1 VSPGQIA
8 FAWASVAN
16 WPAPEGDPVEGP
28 LSVVLG
34 LEVLGA
40 GAGAGAAVVVVGAGA
55 GAAVVVVGAG
65 AGAAVVAVG
74 AGAAAG
80 VGAVPARQAA
90 TYALS
95 VMPLAWKPALS
106 ARHSS
111 VQALAVFAPGAAVVG
126 AGAGA
131 AVVVV
136 GAGAAAGVGAV
147 PARQAATYALSVMP
161 LAWKPALSARHSSVQ
176 ALAVFA
182 PGVAV
187 VVGVG
192 AGAAAGVASVP
203 ARQAATY
210 ALSVMP
216 LAWKPALSARH
227 SSVQALAVFP

>member
-1 VSPGQIA
+1 VSPGQVA

-40 GAGAGAAVVVVGAGA
+40 GAGAAVVVVGAGA

-65 AGAAVVAVG
+65 AGAAVVVIG

-80 VGAVPARQAA
+80 VGAVPE
-90 TYALS
+90 
-95 VMPLAWKPALS
+95 
-106 ARHSS
+106 
-111 VQALAVFAPGAAVVG
+111 
-126 AGAGA
+126 
-131 AVVVV
+131 
-136 GAGAAAGVGAV
+136 
-147 PARQAATYALSVMP
+147 
-161 LAWKPALSARHSSVQ
+161 
-176 ALAVFA
+176 
-182 PGVAV
+182 
-187 VVGVG
+187 
-192 AGAAAGVASVP
+192 
-203 ARQAATY
+203 RQAATY

>member
-1 VSPGQIA
+1 VSPGQVA

-34 LEVLGA
+34 LEVLGAGA

-111 VQALAVFAPGAAVVG
+111 VQALAVFP
-126 AGAGA
+126 
-131 AVVVV
+131 
-136 GAGAAAGVGAV
+136 
-147 PARQAATYALSVMP
+147 
-161 LAWKPALSARHSSVQ
+161 
-176 ALAVFA
+176 
-182 PGVAV
+182 
-187 VVGVG
+187 
-192 AGAAAGVASVP
+192 
-203 ARQAATY
+203 
-210 ALSVMP
+210 
-216 LAWKPALSARH
+216 
-227 SSVQALAVFP
+227 